1 VGNHQNDQ
9 QLTDSL
15 RPDLSPPLARLNGR
29 VRRRR
34 RVVAHGQRH
43 VLSPSYAG
51 AHRGLARRRW
61 VPLGTS
67 DRLLDALTLRD
78 WAHTAVSDLI
88 THIDEINRLNV
99 FPVADSDTGANMLF
113 TMRSALAEANAGVNA
128 DGSPGCVA
136 RVAAALSAGALN
148 GARGNSGVILSQIL
162 RGIADVTA
170 TAAADSGGELP
181 EMDAVILGAGLQR
194 GVELVITSM
203 GGEEVPGTIVSVLRA
218 AADAVE
224 ECAHGGEGLAPAITA
239 AGDAAVVAL
248 EKTTEQL
255 DVLADAGAVDAGG
268 RGLLVLLD
276 ALRSTISGQ
285 APARTVYELSPP
297 TQQADPATERPAP
310 QFEVMYLLDGC
321 DAAAADALRNQLEEL
336 GESVAI
342 AQAAA
347 QGSDPL
353 DSYSV
358 HVHTD
363 DAGAAVE
370 AGLVAGRLSRIV
382 VSALSSGVTGLPVGS
397 WTRERAVLAVVDGDG
412 AAELF
417 AGEGACVLQP
427 GPDTGYPATDI
438 SAHQLV
444 RALVDTGAAQVMV
457 LPNGYVAAEELVAGC
472 TAAIGW
478 GIDVVPIP
486 TGSMVQGLAA
496 LAVHEPGRQ
505 AVDDGFT
512 MARAAGAARH
522 GSVRIA
528 TESALTWAG
537 RCQPGDGL
545 GIAGD
550 EVLIVAADA
559 AGAGIGLLDLLLAS
573 GGDLVTVLV
582 GAGIGTD
589 ADATAVS
596 DILQEHVHDNHPGTE
611 LVTYR
616 TGHHGDALLIGVE

>member
-1 VGNHQNDQ
+1 V
-9 QLTDSL
+9 T
-15 RPDLSPPLARLNGR
+15 
-29 VRRRR
+29 
-34 RVVAHGQRH
+34 
-43 VLSPSYAG
+43 
-51 AHRGLARRRW
+51 
-61 VPLGTS
+61 LGTS
-67 DRLLDALTLRD
+67 DRLLDASALRD

-113 TMRSALAEANAGVNA
+113 TMRSALAEANAGA
-128 DGSPGCVA
+128 SAEGGPGCVA

-170 TAAADSGGELP
+170 TAAADRGGELSHI
-181 EMDAVILGAGLQR
+181 DADILGAALRR
-194 GVELVITSM
+194 GIELVIASM
-203 GGEEVPGTIVSVLRA
+203 GGEEIPGTIISVLRA
-218 AADAVE
+218 AAGAVE
-224 ECAHGGEGLAPAITA
+224 ECANGGEGLAQATIA

-248 EKTTEQL
+248 EKTPEQL

-276 ALRSTISGQ
+276 GLRSTVTGQ
-285 APARTVYELSPP
+285 APARTVYELSPRP
-297 TQQADPATERPAP
+297 PSADAATERPAP

-321 DAAAADALRNQLEEL
+321 DAGAADALRNRLGEL

-342 AQAAA
+342 AAAPSA
-347 QGSDPL
+347 TQGG
-353 DSYSV
+353 YSV

-370 AGLVAGRLSRIV
+370 AGLVAGQLSRIV
-382 VSALSSGVTGLPVGS
+382 ISPLSSGATGLPAGS

-417 AGEGACVLQP
+417 SGEGACVLQP
-427 GPDTGYPATDI
+427 DPDAADPATNI

-444 RALVDTGAAQVMV
+444 RAVVDTGAAQVMV

-496 LAVHEPGRQ
+496 LAVHEPDRQ

-512 MARAAGAARH
+512 MARGAGAARH

-559 AGAGIGLLDLLLAS
+559 AGAAIGLVDLLLAS

-589 ADATAVS
+589 VDAAAVG
-596 DILQEHVHDNHPGTE
+596 DILQDHVHDHHPGTE

-616 TGHHGDALLIGVE
+616 TGHRGDALLIGVE